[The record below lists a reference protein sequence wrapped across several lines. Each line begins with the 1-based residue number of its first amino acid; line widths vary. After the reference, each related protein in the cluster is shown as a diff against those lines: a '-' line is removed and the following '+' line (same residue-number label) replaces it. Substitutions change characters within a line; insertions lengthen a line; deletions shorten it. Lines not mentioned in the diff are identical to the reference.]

1 MEQILPPS
9 FQTHTHARA
18 RAHTHTHTH
27 TQNWPLIGTSNFKNA
42 LHIPLTDTNFSVES
56 LAISLLQTVD
66 QW

>member
-1 MEQILPPS
+1 MEQILPSS
-9 FQTHTHARA
+9 FQRHTRA
-18 RAHTHTHTH
+18 SRTHTH